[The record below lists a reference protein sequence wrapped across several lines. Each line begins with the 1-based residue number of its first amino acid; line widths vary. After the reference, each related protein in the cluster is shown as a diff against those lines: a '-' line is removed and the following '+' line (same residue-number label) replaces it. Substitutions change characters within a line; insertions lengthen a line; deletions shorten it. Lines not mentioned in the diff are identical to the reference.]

1 VHPAEYGWWAGA
13 FDSGQ
18 LLEMRA
24 ALAATMPARLR
35 DGGAAVIV
43 ADRANL
49 ELAALPHTEH
59 GRRVDS
65 LVVERACF
73 SANLFTCNVHRLN
86 LKSWRLCLT
95 RSTGAKST
103 AWSSDM
109 RLLARQPPDSCSE
122 TGCPVLLAS
131 AARPGCRLSCFC
143 PKDLRKLFEK
153 N

>member
-1 VHPAEYGWWAGA
+1 MHPAEYGRWAGA

-35 DGGAAVIV
+35 GGGAAVIV
-43 ADRANL
+43 ADRFSL

-73 SANLFTCNVHRLN
+73 SANSFTCNVHS
-86 LKSWRLCLT
+86 LKKLAALPH
-95 RSTGAKST
+95 TGHGRQVYSLVVRRA
-103 AWSSDM
+103 SS
-109 RLLARQPPDSCSE
+109 S
-122 TGCPVLLAS
+122 
-131 AARPGCRLSCFC
+131 
-143 PKDLRKLFEK
+143 
-153 N
+153 

>member
-1 VHPAEYGWWAGA
+1 MHPAEYGWWAGA

-35 DGGAAVIV
+35 GGGAAVIV
-43 ADRANL
+43 AGRFSL

-65 LVVERACF
+65 LVVECVCF
-73 SANLFTCNVHRLN
+73 SANSFTCNVHRLN

-109 RLLARQPPDSCSE
+109 RLPAERTPDSWLK
-122 TGCPVLLAS
+122 T
-131 AARPGCRLSCFC
+131 AAQSC
-143 PKDLRKLFEK
+143 
-153 N
+153 